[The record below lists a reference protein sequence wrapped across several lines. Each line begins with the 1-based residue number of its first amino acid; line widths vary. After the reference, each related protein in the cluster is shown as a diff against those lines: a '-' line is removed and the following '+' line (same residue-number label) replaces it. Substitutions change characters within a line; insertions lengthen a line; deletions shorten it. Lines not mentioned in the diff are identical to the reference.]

1 MPKGNDSQ
9 PHCLNVILAFDSRD
23 LFFKAGGGARGGGQ
37 PSPSAGWCPCLVVK
51 GDPLT
56 VCSWAQDSHGNGP
69 AAQRSRASPQAG
81 PSPPP
86 PLSGP
91 SSPGALPC
99 QCPDVLFQKTKSPF
113 TKEASECLLTFP
125 FLNPSN
131 AGEILVLV
139 KDVLA
144 HKSNAVSGGSADLQ

>member
-1 MPKGNDSQ
+1 MGMDQRPSDPVLPLRQ
-9 PHCLNVILAFDSRD
+9 D
-23 LFFKAGGGARGGGQ
+23 L
-37 PSPSAGWCPCLVVK
+37 L
-51 GDPLT
+51 
-56 VCSWAQDSHGNGP
+56 
-69 AAQRSRASPQAG
+69 
-81 PSPPP
+81 PPP